1 MDYLTTG
8 NIIVDE
14 VSKINFSGDI
24 TPRIWRKTITKENGK
39 PYALARD
46 ILSDFVYWYR
56 AIEEPDEMTGEIRL
70 KKKFR
75 DDLLYKSYE
84 QLCEEFGESKRVIRD
99 VLKRLEDIGVIKRH
113 FRTITTKSGMKMN
126 NVMYIELIPS
136 VLYELTYPE
145 KSADIVN
152 FPQKS
157 EKNEEITENRDLLSS
172 GDENVNRVVTKM
184 SPRNSKNTTEII
196 NNYNISNPSIQSDNE
211 TREETSPAGRMDGI
225 GQTKGTEKGSNAE
238 SRKNEPYPL
247 EWVRNRYDYSSLC
260 VMKPEFQ
267 QDIDCVINL
276 LYDTLNTTRKTI
288 RVMGEEKPKDVVNA
302 RLLKLDS
309 MDLLYAIEQYQSQT
323 TRIRHQQSYLLTVLY
338 QAKGQ
343 SHLDIGNQV
352 KYHTAKTKGELEDHE
367 GR

>member
-56 AIEEPDEMTGEIRL
+56 AIEETDEMTGEVRL
-70 KKKFR
+70 KKKFH

-99 VLKRLEDIGVIKRH
+99 VLKRLEEIGVIKRH
-113 FRTITTKSGMKMN
+113 FRTVTTKGGVKMN
-126 NVMYIELIPS
+126 NVMYIELVPS
-136 VLYELTYPE
+136 ILYKLTYPE
-145 KSADIVN
+145 KSADTAD

-157 EKNEEITENRDLLSS
+157 EKKEKTTENKGSLPPDN
-172 GDENVNRVVTKM
+172 ENDNRVVTKT
-184 SPRNSKNTTEII
+184 SQRNSKNTTKMT
-196 NNYNISNPSIQSDNE
+196 NNYNISYPSIQKENE
-211 TREETSPAGRMDGI
+211 IQGETSPAGRKDRIDQVKNKGESNGI
-225 GQTKGTEKGSNAE
+225 AE
-238 SRKNEPYPL
+238 SGKNESYPL
-247 EWVRNRYDYSSLC
+247 EWIKDWYDYNSLC
-260 VMKPEFQ
+260 LMKPELQ

-276 LYDTLNTTRKTI
+276 LYDTLNTTRKTV
-288 RVMGEEKPKDVVNA
+288 RVMGEEKPKDVVNS
-302 RLLKLDS
+302 RLLQLDS
-309 MDLLYAIEQYQSQT
+309 LDLIYAIEQYQSQT

-352 KYHTAKTKGELEDHE
+352 KYHAEKGKGDRHS
-367 GR
+367 

>member
-56 AIEEPDEMTGEIRL
+56 AIEEPDEKTGEIRL

-113 FRTITTKSGMKMN
+113 FRTVTAKSGMKMN
-126 NVMYIELIPS
+126 NVMYIEVVPS

-145 KSADIVN
+145 KSADIVD
-152 FPQKS
+152 FPQEKS
-157 EKNEEITENRDLLSS
+157 GETTENRDSLPPI
-172 GDENVNRVVTKM
+172 DENVNRVVTKM
-184 SPRNSKNTTEII
+184 LPRNPENTTEII
-196 NNYNISNPSIQSDNE
+196 NNYNTSHPSIRRDTKPQGE
-211 TREETSPAGRMDGI
+211 LRMDG
-225 GQTKGTEKGSNAE
+225 TRNADKGCIARSG
-238 SRKNEPYPL
+238 EPYSL
-247 EWVRNRYDYSSLC
+247 EKIKEWYDYDSLC
-260 VMKPEFQ
+260 LMKPEFR

-276 LYDTLNTTRKTI
+276 LYDTLNTTRRTI
-288 RVMGEEKPKDVVNA
+288 RVLGEEKPKDVVIS

-309 MDLLYAIEQYQSQT
+309 MDLFYAIEQYQNQT

-352 KYHTAKTKGELEDHE
+352 KYHAAKRKGEQEYHGE
-367 GR
+367 E

>member
-56 AIEEPDEMTGEIRL
+56 AIEEPDEMTGEIQL

-126 NVMYIELIPS
+126 NVMYIELVPS
-136 VLYELTYPE
+136 VLYELTYPQ
-145 KSADIVN
+145 KPDDTAG
-152 FPQKS
+152 FPQKP
-157 EKNEEITENRDLLSS
+157 EKNEEIPENGDSLSPS
-172 GDENVNRVVTKM
+172 DENVNRVVTKM
-184 SPRNSKNTTEII
+184 SPRNSENTTEIT
-196 NNYNISNPSIQSDNE
+196 NNYNISHPSTQNGNE

-225 GQTKGTEKGSNAE
+225 DQTEKSSIAQSRGNE
-238 SRKNEPYPL
+238 SYPL
-247 EWVRNRYDYSSLC
+247 EWVRDWYDCSSLC

-288 RVMGEEKPKDVVNA
+288 RVSGEEKPKDVVIS

-338 QAKGQ
+338 QAKEQ
-343 SHLDIGNQV
+343 SHLDLGNQV
-352 KYHTAKTKGELEDHE
+352 KYHTAKRKGEQEDHE

>member
-113 FRTITTKSGMKMN
+113 FRTITTKSGMRF
-126 NVMYIELIPS
+126 S
-136 VLYELTYPE
+136 
-145 KSADIVN
+145 
-152 FPQKS
+152 F
-157 EKNEEITENRDLLSS
+157 
-172 GDENVNRVVTKM
+172 
-184 SPRNSKNTTEII
+184 
-196 NNYNISNPSIQSDNE
+196 
-211 TREETSPAGRMDGI
+211 
-225 GQTKGTEKGSNAE
+225 
-238 SRKNEPYPL
+238 
-247 EWVRNRYDYSSLC
+247 
-260 VMKPEFQ
+260 
-267 QDIDCVINL
+267 
-276 LYDTLNTTRKTI
+276 
-288 RVMGEEKPKDVVNA
+288 
-302 RLLKLDS
+302 
-309 MDLLYAIEQYQSQT
+309 
-323 TRIRHQQSYLLTVLY
+323 
-338 QAKGQ
+338 
-343 SHLDIGNQV
+343 
-352 KYHTAKTKGELEDHE
+352 
-367 GR
+367 